1 MPDGGFYRALR
12 LRPGRGVRMEQTL
25 NIQIPFPIRSLAVNE
40 LNLKI
45 IHTQKGYGVLVPGF
59 PGMDRV
65 GQLRG
70 TAAIMLKSL
79 VVLTIVGVLG
89 ATAPVAL
96 ADPLGGEP
104 LPDRIA
110 ADSAPAPAADN
121 GAVASAEPGT
131 LRTREGWVLAI
142 AAKDEAQLP
151 VAPLTTALSSREYVV
166 SGTFL
171 GAIQGSGTTKLTDG
185 ILEAG
190 YQIGCGV
197 SAAEVDL
204 RFGGGITPQISP
216 AGVPSIGGNV
226 FGQVRPT
233 LKPGTAT
240 IIPVTKMAF
249 EGDSARVTI
258 TAFRIKI
265 DSCVGQ
271 SFIRSYAILTSSTED
286 TQDVVT
292 YMGVTK
298 AV

>member
-1 MPDGGFYRALR
+1 MLNR
-12 LRPGRGVRMEQTL
+12 QT
-25 NIQIPFPIRSLAVNE
+25 PFPIRSRAVNVVI
-40 LNLKI
+40 LKI
-45 IHTQKGYGVLVPGF
+45 IHTPKGYQVSPPGF

-70 TAAIMLKSL
+70 TAATMLKSL
-79 VVLTIVGVLG
+79 AVLTTACALG
-89 ATAPVAL
+89 AVAPVAL
-96 ADPLGGEP
+96 ADPPGGEP
-104 LPDRIA
+104 LPDAAA
-110 ADSAPAPAADN
+110 ADSVPVPPAVD

-131 LRTREGWVLAI
+131 LRTREGWMLAV
-142 AAKDEAQLP
+142 AAKDEVQLP
-151 VAPLTTALSSREYVV
+151 VAPLTTALSSREYLVG
-166 SGTFL
+166 GTFL
-171 GAIQGSGTTKLTDG
+171 GAIKGAGTTKLTDG
-185 ILEAG
+185 TLEAG
-190 YQIGCGV
+190 YQIGCGI

-216 AGVPSIGGNV
+216 AGVPSVGGNV
-226 FGQVRPT
+226 FAQVRPT

-249 EGDSARVTI
+249 EGDTARVTI

-286 TQDVVT
+286 TQDVIT

>member
-1 MPDGGFYRALR
+1 
-12 LRPGRGVRMEQTL
+12 
-25 NIQIPFPIRSLAVNE
+25 
-40 LNLKI
+40 
-45 IHTQKGYGVLVPGF
+45 
-59 PGMDRV
+59 
-65 GQLRG
+65 
-70 TAAIMLKSL
+70 MLKSL
-79 VVLTIVGVLG
+79 VVLTTAYALGVS
-89 ATAPVAL
+89 APVAL

-104 LPDRIA
+104 LPDGVHAESVA
-110 ADSAPAPAADN
+110 APVADN
-121 GAVASAEPGT
+121 GAVTSGEPGT
-131 LRTREGWVLAI
+131 LRTRDGWILAV
-142 AAKDEAQLP
+142 AAKDEIQLP
-151 VAPLTTALSSREYVV
+151 VAPLTTALSSREYLV

-171 GAIQGSGTTKLTDG
+171 GTIQGAGTTKLTDG
-185 ILEAG
+185 VLEAG
-190 YQIGCGV
+190 YQIGCGI

-216 AGVPSIGGNV
+216 AGAPSVAGNV
-226 FGQVRPT
+226 FTQIRPT

-249 EGDSARVTI
+249 EGDSARVSI

-271 SFIRSYAILTSSTED
+271 SFIRSYAILTSSTDD

>member
-1 MPDGGFYRALR
+1 ME
-12 LRPGRGVRMEQTL
+12 RMLNRQT
-25 NIQIPFPIRSLAVNE
+25 PFAIRSLAVNDV
-40 LNLKI
+40 NLKI
-45 IHTQKGYGVLVPGF
+45 IHTPKGYQVLAPGF
-59 PGMDRV
+59 PGTDRV

-70 TAAIMLKSL
+70 TAATMLKSL
-79 VVLTIVGVLG
+79 AVLTTVCALG
-89 ATAPVAL
+89 AVAPVAL
-96 ADPLGGEP
+96 ADPPGGEP
-104 LPDRIA
+104 LPDTAA
-110 ADSAPAPAADN
+110 ADSVPVPPAVND

-131 LRTREGWVLAI
+131 LRTREGWILAV
-142 AAKDEAQLP
+142 AAKDEVQLP
-151 VAPLTTALSSREYVV
+151 VAPLTTALSSREYLVG
-166 SGTFL
+166 GTFL

-185 ILEAG
+185 VLEAG
-190 YQIGCGV
+190 YQIGCGI

-226 FGQVRPT
+226 FAQVRPT

-249 EGDSARVTI
+249 EGDTARVSI

-286 TQDVVT
+286 TQDVIT